1 MSWEWDLQIN
11 FIINRT
17 FKHYLTVCF
26 VLWLAAFIMQTAR
39 CIENTA
45 QFLRAS
51 RQWRSRSQWGH
62 RGRNIYWF
70 LNPSVDNEWT
80 HILKS
85 DCFHDEVPLEK
96 KKNLFSYHLERRYK
110 QRSGG
115 LELQF
120 ASISLCKQPEQHG
133 QGSLYCY
140 FLCFSQI
147 HHVYCWI
154 VCEEGAVFPWI
165 K

>member
-39 CIENTA
+39 CIENTV

-96 KKNLFSYHLERRYK
+96 KKIFLVIIWREGTNKDQVAWSYN
-110 QRSGG
+110 S
-115 LELQF
+115 LQF
-120 ASISLCKQPEQHG
+120 LCANSRNSMDRAHFIVIFYAFHRSTMYIVGLSVKQGLYSLE
-133 QGSLYCY
+133 
-140 FLCFSQI
+140 
-147 HHVYCWI
+147 
-154 VCEEGAVFPWI
+154 
-165 K
+165 